1 MGRRLEKSSRHVAED
16 TSQTAFADKHLQ
28 IASGTIDVA
37 RKHDDE
43 MQGLLPIQRQVPS
56 GPNQQDPPYDR
67 RMADWG
73 PVVVAV
79 VLFVLLSPG
88 LLFQIPG
95 KGGRLVEFGNF
106 QTSGVSIL
114 VHAVIYFA
122 LITIFLIAVGVH
134 VYTG

>member
-43 MQGLLPIQRQVPS
+43 MQGLLPVQRQVPS

-67 RMADWG
+67 
-73 PVVVAV
+73 VVGQIQHLDTVEKN
-79 VLFVLLSPG
+79 LSEP
-88 LLFQIPG
+88 PPPPE
-95 KGGRLVEFGNF
+95 RL
-106 QTSGVSIL
+106 S
-114 VHAVIYFA
+114 
-122 LITIFLIAVGVH
+122 
-134 VYTG
+134 